1 MPSGVTGTGRI
12 TPILDPNQLQGTE
25 LVQGK
30 EKVAETT
37 SSRIELS
44 TEISPGLYIPDLKI
58 SARNVKDPEAREKII
73 DVPADRLREIKTTAD
88 FKALLTELK
97 ETHNGYLLPDRQEF
111 ATKVGEDSNF
121 AYNNVTG
128 RRIEKFYDET
138 MGLIAKTG
146 LRGDDATAARKEINL
161 SHADAFRGRDIKFDR
176 ADTGSYWSY
185 GHDAP
190 FVHVYE
196 KMLDAMPAS
205 DPRRASIQN
214 QIDFIFTHKYVP
226 NGSVNENNAEN
237 ALGLVAIDK
246 SSRNVVSIKP
256 ATVDHTTPSYE
267 TIQINPSAGGEHAG
281 KQVVWDNA
289 KDKYFFQG
297 TTTEVPAE
305 LHDKFKRTDAGDVVF
320 RRAAEGESLRENFKF
335 DWDGNRMLN
344 AENINTGWWGH
355 CDIKAVME
363 TIHADMKGSAGV
375 KEYRSDTGKTTDY
388 SRSDLLETMSSTLNY
403 GGEYVEYGSGKS
415 VSFGETQFGGA
426 RNDDRPD
433 NIHLNVGGRYRSFNV
448 RFESMTKP
456 NSTETIDPN
465 TSFAE
470 YKLGE
475 DGKSFSKNEEFMQKN
490 QGDTHIIN
498 GADRKIEARN
508 EYYTVNESG
517 QWVENKDK
525 ITIDPSGDQKV
536 LLGTDIRDIGNR
548 SLTRYYYNPK
558 TKELSSMDVSF
569 KRNAEGK
576 YVANEG
582 TERNIGKSN
591 GILLGREM
599 QSGDDAEGKAR
610 ITDNALRTGN
620 SIATDS
626 SKGKEVWNGAAYNL
640 REDVAWRSED
650 GRFEKI
656 DIHVDAVFG
665 SFKSG
670 SKLNELDAEGKVVRT
685 FEENAPVDFFWRD
698 VPRVAP
704 LIRENGKWYLN
715 KAMVDRGVL
724 DLQNLNGSLDA
735 VRDLNDLLY
744 LGINSK
750 DSQKVFTIVHEGK
763 RYVYNT
769 EDAWKADVA
778 KLEGLANPTPP
789 VDPNNVTP
797 NNVTPPTD
805 PQ

>member
-1 MPSGVTGTGRI
+1 MPGPVTGTGRL
-12 TPILDPNQLQGTE
+12 TPVLDPNQLQGKE

-44 TEISPGLYIPDLKI
+44 TEIVPGFYVPDLKI
-58 SARNVKDPEAREKII
+58 SARTVKDPEPREKIL

-97 ETHNGYLLPDRQEF
+97 ETHKGYLLPDRQEF
-111 ATKVGEDSNF
+111 ATKVGEESNF

-138 MGLIAKTG
+138 MGLISKTG
-146 LRGDDATAARKEINL
+146 LRGADATAARKEINL
-161 SHADAFRGRDIKFDR
+161 SHADAFRGRDMKFDR

-196 KMLDAMPAS
+196 KMLDAMPAG

-226 NGSVNENNAEN
+226 NGSVNENDGEKS
-237 ALGLVAIDK
+237 LGLVAIDK
-246 SSRNVVSIKP
+246 QSRNVISIKP
-256 ATVDHTTPSYE
+256 STIDQTTPSYE

-281 KQVVWDNA
+281 KQVYWDNNQN
-289 KDKYFFQG
+289 KYFFQG
-297 TTTEVPAE
+297 TTTEVPAD
-305 LHDKFKRTDAGDVVF
+305 LHSNFKRSDVSEVVF
-320 RRAAEGESLRENFKF
+320 RRADENEALRSNFKY

-363 TIHADMKGSAGV
+363 TIHTDMKGSAGV
-375 KEYRSDTGKTTDY
+375 KEYRADTGKTTDY
-388 SRSDLLETMSSTLNY
+388 SRADLLEAMSSTLNF
-403 GGEYVEYGSGKS
+403 GGEYVEHGTGKT

-426 RNDDRPD
+426 RFDDRPD

-456 NSTETIDPN
+456 NSTEVVDTN
-465 TSFAE
+465 KSFAE
-470 YKLGE
+470 YKAGE
-475 DGKSFSKNEEFMQKN
+475 DGKSFAKNEEFMQKI
-490 QGDTHIIN
+490 QGDTHIID
-498 GADRKIEARN
+498 GANRKIEARS

-525 ITIDPSGDQKV
+525 ITIDPNADDKI
-536 LLGTDIRDIGNR
+536 LLGTDIRSIGDR
-548 SLTRYYYNPK
+548 SLTRHYYNPK
-558 TKELSSMDVSF
+558 TKELSSADVTF

-582 TERNIGKSN
+582 TARTIGKSN
-591 GILLGREM
+591 GILLGREL

-610 ITDNALRTGN
+610 ISDAALRTGN

-626 SKGKEVWNGAAYNL
+626 DKGQQVWNGAVYNI
-640 REDVAWRSED
+640 REEVAWRSED

-656 DIHVDAVFG
+656 DVYTDSVFG
-665 SFKSG
+665 SGKSG
-670 SKLNELDAEGKVVRT
+670 TKMNELDAEGKVVRT
-685 FEENAPVDFFWRD
+685 FEEQAPVDFFWRD
-698 VPRVAP
+698 VPRVSP

-715 KAMVDRGVL
+715 KSMVDRGIL
-724 DLQNLNGSLDA
+724 DLNNLNGSLDA
-735 VRDLNDLLY
+735 MRDLNDLLY
-744 LGINSK
+744 LGINGK
-750 DSQKVFTIVHEGK
+750 DSQKVFTIVHDGK
-763 RYVYNT
+763 RYVYNN

-778 KLEGLANPTPP
+778 KLEALANPNPTPP

-797 NNVTPPTD
+797 TGN
-805 PQ
+805 Q